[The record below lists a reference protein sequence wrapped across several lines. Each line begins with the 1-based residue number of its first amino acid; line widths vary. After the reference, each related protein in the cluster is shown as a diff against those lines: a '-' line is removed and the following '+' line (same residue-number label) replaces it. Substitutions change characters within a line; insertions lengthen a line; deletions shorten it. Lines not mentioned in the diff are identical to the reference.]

1 MLIAK
6 IFSLHIVL
14 IATYSDQK
22 NTTAPNYHHSV
33 KTRHPPSHIWPYCLP
48 DKIGEI
54 GSLPCHIV
62 SMRREKCTFYFPI
75 LFSCVPCAGFETKII
90 LTQICIAFTKNKR
103 NYDGQYS
110 CYQKNPENILYPLML
125 YIILSYIFHPKF
137 SSSSYSRYSLYHL
150 SLFCT
155 IILSPNGRG
164 LTPFR
169 FNVTIYRYI
178 ICRYI
183 KLLSYTNQRR
193 PE

>member
-1 MLIAK
+1 MSGYPFFIPGFVLCTNSSLFWFKIANK
-6 IFSLHIVL
+6 LSEFR
-14 IATYSDQK
+14 
-22 NTTAPNYHHSV
+22 NY
-33 KTRHPPSHIWPYCLP
+33 L
-48 DKIGEI
+48 
-54 GSLPCHIV
+54 
-62 SMRREKCTFYFPI
+62 
-75 LFSCVPCAGFETKII
+75 
-90 LTQICIAFTKNKR
+90 ICIAFTKNKR

-110 CYQKNPENILYPLML
+110 CHQKNPENILYPLML